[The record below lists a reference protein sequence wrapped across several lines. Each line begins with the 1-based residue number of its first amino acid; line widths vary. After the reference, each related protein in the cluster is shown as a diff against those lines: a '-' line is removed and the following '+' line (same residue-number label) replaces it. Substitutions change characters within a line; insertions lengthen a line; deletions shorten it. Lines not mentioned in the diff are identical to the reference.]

1 MATYW
6 RTVLQQKPEDLSV
19 FMSAV
24 MTSPIL
30 VPFDAVAS
38 PSNLSISNLLTNS
51 SSTPFP
57 PPVACYPGLNAAQIQ
72 IVNSIETSVFGLPSI
87 SSASKFDTSCFADRP
102 VYGVLDLLRLR
113 LPFVDS
119 SSGAPKQAAVLQ
131 RDVGTR
137 GVIYRNSLLSALP
150 GNPTPQ
156 NLTADQIDARQYGTL
171 NHLNHVILDFLTSIS
186 DVNVATALVQY
197 LLSSPSVPPANSSIL
212 FTSIESIP
220 VLEVAI
226 FGSITPTDISSTVSS
241 FSTPSGSLF
250 FGSDQAEA
258 LRQWAINAA
267 GASVVWTESATS
279 AQVVRDSL
287 FNDSTFNA
295 VWDPATAFFHSPQ
308 PGITVSVSNITDA
321 FRATGKFSP

>member
-6 RTVLQQKPEDLSV
+6 RTVLQQKPEDLTV

-30 VPFDAVAS
+30 IPFDTVAS
-38 PSNLSISNLLTNS
+38 PANSPISSLLTNS

-57 PPVACYPGLNAAQIQ
+57 PPVACYPGLNTAQIQ
-72 IVNSIETSVFGLPSI
+72 TVNSIETSVFGLPSI
-87 SSASKFDTSCFADRP
+87 SSASKFDTSCYADRP

-119 SSGAPKQAAVLQ
+119 QLGAPKQAAVLK
-131 RDVGTR
+131 RDVATR
-137 GVIYRNSLLSALP
+137 GVIYNNGLLSELP
-150 GNPTPQ
+150 GNTAPQ
-156 NLTADQIDARQYGTL
+156 NLTTDQTDARQYGTL
-171 NHLNHVILDFLTSIS
+171 NHLNHVILKFLSSIS
-186 DVNVATALVQY
+186 DVNIATALVQY
-197 LLSSPSVPPANSSIL
+197 LLSSPSVPPADSSVL
-212 FTSIESIP
+212 FKSIESIP
-220 VLEVAI
+220 ALELAI
-226 FGSITPTDISSTVSS
+226 FGSITPSDILSTVSS

-250 FGSDQAEA
+250 FGSDQADA

-267 GASVVWTESATS
+267 GASVVWSESATS
-279 AQVVRDSL
+279 AQVVRDSS
-287 FNDSTFNA
+287 FADSTFHQ
-295 VWDPATAFFHSPQ
+295 VWDPARAFFLSPQ